1 MIEQLCREI
10 LHPDKE
16 FSPVPFWFFND
27 MPDEDKIRKQLTD
40 YVDKGVNTIVLHPR
54 IGVPVEIGY
63 LSKEYIKAVRFIV
76 KTADELVGDVVIYHK
91 AEELLAENVYRD
103 IQICDECRALRVTGL
118 DKYNTLMYL
127 FVNEGVDSINTKVS
141 IPTINE
147 DTSLIE
153 IDLCSGDITR
163 VNLINHK

>member
-40 YVDKGVNTIVLHPR
+40 YVDKGVNAIVLHPR

-63 LSKEYIKAVRFIV
+63 LLKEYIKAVRFIV

-91 AEELLAENVYRD
+91 AEEMVECYCNDKLADVGFWAPY
-103 IQICDECRALRVTGL
+103 QIKIGRHLKSGKNKLKLIVTG
-118 DKYNTLMYL
+118 NAANMYCD
-127 FVNEGVDSINTKVS
+127 VNLPYG
-141 IPTINE
+141 
-147 DTSLIE
+147 
-153 IDLCSGDITR
+153 
-163 VNLINHK
+163 LINHK

>member
-40 YVDKGVNTIVLHPR
+40 YVDKGVNAIVLHPR

-63 LSKEYIKAVRFIV
+63 LSKEYFKAVRFIV

-91 AEELLAENVYRD
+91 AKDLLAENVYRD
-103 IQICDECRALRVTGL
+103 IQICDECRL
-118 DKYNTLMYL
+118 
-127 FVNEGVDSINTKVS
+127 
-141 IPTINE
+141 
-147 DTSLIE
+147 
-153 IDLCSGDITR
+153 
-163 VNLINHK
+163 